1 MKERGLAEKVVDA
14 GEIKSQREEVGCV
27 PAQAL
32 NPVGCF
38 LVWFRR
44 ALTISEGHVMA
55 DDRHLVCILRTIEL
69 DVFNVNIE
77 FTMAP

>member
-1 MKERGLAEKVVDA
+1 M
-14 GEIKSQREEVGCV
+14 